1 MKELPPSDELKFY
14 VASDHAV
21 STQQNRDKTCLLVVA
36 VDKEDNIWV
45 MPDIYWKRAPTDEVV
60 EAMLHTMKHY
70 KPVFWWAER
79 GHISKSI
86 GPFLRKRMLET
97 RTYAAVI
104 EVTPTQDKVARAQ
117 PIHARMAMGK
127 IYFPAFAKWW
137 GDARNELLKFPQGL
151 HDDFVDALAYIGM
164 GLMQQRH
171 VTATAPK
178 IEASR
183 MTYGWLK
190 ESSKRQQAADRAK
203 MDTKG
208 W

>member
-1 MKELPPSDELKFY
+1 
-14 VASDHAV
+14 
-21 STQQNRDKTCLLVVA
+21 
-36 VDKEDNIWV
+36 

-97 RTYAAVI
+97 RTYSAVI
-104 EVTPTQDKVARAQ
+104 EVTPTQDKIARAQ

-171 VTATAPK
+171 VTPSAPK
-178 IEASR
+178 IETSR

-190 ESSKRQQAADRAK
+190 ESSKRQHAAERAR